1 MAMGEDVDFYARMS
15 EAGLQLGLSDLDGLI
30 IRRHD
35 LNMTND
41 RSQAVPWRLEV
52 LRRKLARVR
61 AASASRQR
69 RD

>member
-1 MAMGEDVDFYARMS
+1 
-15 EAGLQLGLSDLDGLI
+15 
-30 IRRHD
+30 
-35 LNMTND
+35 LNTTND